1 MRKKIIS
8 FASALVCA
16 SLFIG
21 SSAKAAT
28 DQTKRLWGNDRYQ
41 TCSQIVNEG
50 WQSSEYAVLV
60 NGENF
65 PDALSASVLAKKY
78 NAPILLTQKN
88 NLDSNTQDQLKRLS
102 VKKVLIVGGPGVISS
117 VVQGNLES
125 MGIEVQR
132 FYGADRNETSVAVA
146 KQIGT
151 DKGVILT
158 TDSDYTDALSV
169 APIAAKLQIPII
181 LVPKDSIPNSVKNF
195 ISGKNITK
203 TYVLGGEDIISENI
217 ASKFPNVQRIDGDD
231 KYIRNFNIIT
241 SFPDDVDFK
250 NVILA
255 SGNNFPDALSGSAF
269 AALNGNPI
277 ILMGNK
283 SNYYIDNLIGT
294 KGTKNV
300 YILGGQA
307 SVNDNVVNDT
317 INKANALDTI
327 KSKVKIGSHLYL
339 GVIDNLYSYEGS
351 KYYTVILYSQRNGM
365 WLDAFY
371 PYNFL
376 VNIETGE
383 AFKLE
388 TETNKITPLENMEI
402 GTN

>member
-1 MRKKIIS
+1 MRRKLIS
-8 FASALVCA
+8 FSSAFVIALM
-16 SLFIG
+16 FIA
-21 SSAKAAT
+21 SSAKAAPAE
-28 DQTKRLWGNDRYQ
+28 TKRLWGNDRYQ

-50 WQSSEYAVLV
+50 WQSSEYAILV

-65 PDALSASVLAKKY
+65 PDALSASILAKKY

-88 NLDSNTQDQLKRLS
+88 SLDSNTQDQLKRLG
-102 VKKVLIVGGPGVISS
+102 VKKVFIVGGPGVVGS
-117 VVQGNLES
+117 VVQSDLDK
-125 MGIEVQR
+125 MGIAVER

-151 DKGVILT
+151 DNGIILT

-181 LVPKDSIPNSVKNF
+181 LVPKDSTPSSIVNF
-195 ISGKNITK
+195 ISGKNIDK
-203 TYVLGGEDIISENI
+203 TYVLGGQDIISETV

-241 SFPDDVDFK
+241 SFSNNVDFN
-250 NVILA
+250 NVVLA
-255 SGNNFPDALSGSAF
+255 SANNFPDALSGSAF

-277 ILMGNK
+277 ILVGNN
-283 SNYYIDNLIGT
+283 SNYYIDNLIGN
-294 KGTKNV
+294 KGTKKV
-300 YILGGQA
+300 YVLGGQA
-307 SVNDNVVNDT
+307 SVKDGVVNDT
-317 INKANALDTI
+317 VNKANALDTI
-327 KSKVKIGSHLYL
+327 KSKVKIGSNLYL
-339 GVIDNLYSYEGS
+339 GVIDDLYGYDGS
-351 KYYTVILYSQRNGM
+351 KYYTIILYSQRNGM

-388 TETNKITPLENMEI
+388 TETDEITPLENMEI

>member
-1 MRKKIIS
+1 MRRKLIS
-8 FASALVCA
+8 FSSAFVIALM
-16 SLFIG
+16 FIA
-21 SSAKAAT
+21 SSAKAAPAE
-28 DQTKRLWGNDRYQ
+28 TKRLWGNDRYQ

-50 WQSSEYAVLV
+50 WQSSEYAILV

-65 PDALSASVLAKKY
+65 PDALSASILAKKY

-88 NLDSNTQDQLKRLS
+88 NLDSNTQDQLKRLGA
-102 VKKVLIVGGPGVISS
+102 KKVLIVGGPGVVAS
-117 VVQGNLES
+117 VVQGDLDK
-125 MGIEVQR
+125 MGISVER

-151 DKGVILT
+151 DNGIILT

-169 APIAAKLQIPII
+169 APIAAKLQIPILLI
-181 LVPKDSIPNSVKNF
+181 PKDSTPSSIANF
-195 ISGKNITK
+195 ISGKNIAK
-203 TYVLGGEDIISENI
+203 TYVLGGEDIISENV

-241 SFPDDVDFK
+241 SFSNNVDF
-250 NVILA
+250 NNIVLA
-255 SGNNFPDALSGSAF
+255 SANNFPDALSGSAF

-277 ILMGNK
+277 ILMGDK
-283 SNYYIDNLIGT
+283 SNYYIDNLIGN
-294 KGTKNV
+294 KGTKKV
-300 YILGGQA
+300 YVLGGQA
-307 SVNDNVVNDT
+307 SVKDGVVNDT
-317 INKANALDTI
+317 VNKANALDTI
-327 KSKVKIGSHLYL
+327 KSKVKIGSNLYL
-339 GVIDNLYSYEGS
+339 GVIDSLYSYDGS
-351 KYYTVILYSQRNGM
+351 KYYTIILYSQRNGM

-388 TETNKITPLENMEI
+388 TETDEITPLENMEI

>member
-1 MRKKIIS
+1 MGRKLIS
-8 FASALVCA
+8 FSSVFVIALM
-16 SLFIG
+16 FIA
-21 SSAKAAT
+21 SSAKAAPAG
-28 DQTKRLWGNDRYQ
+28 TKRLWGNDRYQ

-50 WQSSEYAVLV
+50 WRSSEYAILV

-65 PDALSASVLAKKY
+65 PDALSASILAKKY

-88 NLDSNTQDQLKRLS
+88 SLDSNTQDQLKRLG
-102 VKKVLIVGGPGVISS
+102 VKKVFIVGGPGVVGS
-117 VVQGNLES
+117 VVQSDLDK
-125 MGIEVQR
+125 MGIAVER
-132 FYGADRNETSVAVA
+132 FYGSDRNETSVAVA

-151 DKGVILT
+151 DNGIILT

-181 LVPKDSIPNSVKNF
+181 LVPKDSTPSSIINF
-195 ISGKNITK
+195 ISGKNINK
-203 TYVLGGEDIISENI
+203 TYVLGGQDIISETV

-241 SFPDDVDFK
+241 SFSNNVDFN
-250 NVILA
+250 NVVLA
-255 SGNNFPDALSGSAF
+255 SANNFPDALSGSAF

-277 ILMGNK
+277 ILMGDK
-283 SNYYIDNLIGT
+283 SNYYIDNLIGN
-294 KGTKNV
+294 KGTKKV
-300 YILGGQA
+300 YVLGGQA
-307 SVNDNVVNDT
+307 SVKDGVVNDT
-317 INKANALDTI
+317 VNKANALDTI
-327 KSKVKIGSHLYL
+327 KSKVKIGSNLYL
-339 GVIDNLYSYEGS
+339 GVIDDLYSYDGS
-351 KYYTVILYSQRNGM
+351 RYYTIILYSQRNGM

-388 TETNKITPLENMEI
+388 TETDEITPLENMEI

>member
-8 FASALVCA
+8 FASVLVCA

-21 SSAKAAT
+21 SSTKAAT

-181 LVPKDSIPNSVKNF
+181 LVPKDSIPNSVGNF
-195 ISGKNITK
+195 ISGKNIIK

-255 SGNNFPDALSGSAF
+255 SANNFPDALSGSAF

-307 SVNDNVVNDT
+307 SVNDNVVSDT

-327 KSKVKIGSHLYL
+327 KSKVKIGSDLYL
-339 GVIDNLYSYEGS
+339 GVIDDLYSYEGS

-402 GTN
+402 GNN